1 MSGTP
6 HRYALVGTGSR
17 ATMYVNAILERGAA
31 ERSGRAQLVAIA
43 DTNQHRVGVH
53 LAAIEEAG
61 GPAPAAYAAADFERL
76 LDETKPDT
84 VIVTCVDAYHHE
96 YILAALA
103 RDLDVICEKPLT
115 TTGEHAAAILAAEE
129 RSAGKVTV
137 TFNYRYN
144 PLHEK
149 VADLLREGAI
159 GEIRSVGFDWL
170 LDTRHG
176 ADYFRRWHRL
186 ADQSGGLLVHK
197 SGHHFDLV
205 NWWLDAAPV
214 QAFAKGKLAF
224 YGDNGKATGHDRG
237 YERAAG
243 SASAVGDPFALHM
256 AENPRLKELY
266 LDAEGEDGYIRDR
279 NVFAPGVTIY
289 DDMMALVDYDSGVT
303 LSYRLTAYSPWEG
316 YRVHFNGTQGRL
328 ELLVVENDH
337 VNPDLKGPNGASI
350 HGTHAAPEEGWYELT
365 LHPFWAKPTKIDVGE
380 YQRQGHGGGD
390 QRMLAVLFDGATDPH
405 DRSATARDGVN
416 ALAAGLASNESIA
429 TGQAV
434 AVADL
439 IEQ

>member
-6 HRYALVGTGSR
+6 HRYALVGTGAR
-17 ATMYVNAILERGAA
+17 ATMFVNAIT
-31 ERSGRAQLVAIA
+31 ERSDKARLVALA
-43 DTNQHRVGVH
+43 DTNRHRMGVH
-53 LAAIEEAG
+53 AEAVAAAG
-61 GPAPAAYAAADFERL
+61 VPEPARYDAADFEKL
-76 LDETKPDT
+76 LDETRPET

-115 TTGEHAAAILAAEE
+115 TTAEHAAAILEAEE
-129 RSAGKVTV
+129 RSGGTVTV

-149 VADLLREGAI
+149 VADLLRDGAI
-159 GEIRSVGFDWL
+159 GEIVSVGFDWL

-186 ADQSGGLLVHK
+186 ADKSGGLLVHK

-205 NWWLDAAPV
+205 NWWLDSAPI
-214 QAFAKGKLAF
+214 QAFAKGRLAF
-224 YGDNGKATGHDRG
+224 YGENGQRTGHDRG
-237 YERAAG
+237 YDRATGAAR
-243 SASAVGDPFALHM
+243 ASDDPFALHLD
-256 AENPRLKELY
+256 ENPQLKDLY
-266 LDAEGEDGYIRDR
+266 LDAETEDGYLRDQ
-279 NVFAPGVTIY
+279 NVFAPGTTIY
-289 DDMMALVDYDSGVT
+289 DDMMALVDYESGVT

-337 VNPDLKGPNGASI
+337 VNPSLKGPNGASV
-350 HGTHAAPEEGWYELT
+350 HGTHEAAEEGWYELT
-365 LHPFWAKPTKIDVGE
+365 LHPFWTKPSKIDVGD
-380 YQRQGHGGGD
+380 YQRKGHGGGD
-390 QRMLAVLFDGATDPH
+390 ERMLAVLFDGASDPH

-416 ALAAGLASNESIA
+416 ALAAGLASNVSIA
-429 TGQAV
+429 TGQPV

-439 IEQ
+439 IKQ

>member
-6 HRYALVGTGSR
+6 HRYALVGAGSR
-17 ATMYVNAILERGAA
+17 ATMFVNAVI
-31 ERSGRAQLVAIA
+31 ERSDKARLVALA
-43 DTNQHRVGVH
+43 DPNPHRIGVH
-53 LAAIEEAG
+53 AAAVEAAG
-61 GPAPAAYAAADFERL
+61 LPAPAAYDAADFDRL
-76 LDETKPDT
+76 LSETEPDT
-84 VIVTCVDAYHHE
+84 VIVTSVDATHHE
-96 YILAALA
+96 YLLAALA
-103 RDLDVICEKPLT
+103 ADLDVICEKPLT
-115 TTGEHAAAILAAEE
+115 TTAEHAAEILAAEE

-149 VADLLREGAI
+149 VAELLREGAI
-159 GEIRSVGFDWL
+159 GEVISVGFDWL

-186 ADQSGGLLVHK
+186 ADRSGGLLVHK

-224 YGDNGKATGHDRG
+224 YGENGKRTGHDRG
-237 YERAAG
+237 YDRVAG
-243 SASAVGDPFALHM
+243 SANAEGDPFALHM
-256 AENPRLKELY
+256 AENPQLKELY
-266 LDAEGEDGYIRDR
+266 LDAEGEDGYIRDQ

-316 YRVHFNGTQGRL
+316 YRVHFNGTRGRL

-337 VNPDLKGPNGASI
+337 VNPHLKGPNGASI
-350 HGTHAAPEEGWYELT
+350 HGTHEAAEEGWYEMT
-365 LHPFWAKPTKIDVGE
+365 LHPFWTKPTKIDVGE
-380 YQRQGHGGGD
+380 YQRKGHGGGD
-390 QRMLAVLFDGATDPH
+390 QRMLAVLFDGAADPH
-405 DRSATARDGVN
+405 QRSATARDGVN

-434 AVADL
+434 AVTDL
-439 IEQ
+439 FKQ

>member
-6 HRYALVGTGSR
+6 HRYALVGTGAR
-17 ATMYVNAILERGAA
+17 ATMYTDAVA
-31 ERSGRAQLVAIA
+31 ERSDRARLVALA
-43 DTNQHRVGVH
+43 DTNPHRVEH
-53 LAAIEEAG
+53 HAAALEAAG
-61 GPAPAAYAAADFERL
+61 LPRPAAYDAADFDRL
-76 LDETKPDT
+76 LAETEPDT

-103 RDLDVICEKPLT
+103 SDCNVICEKPLT
-115 TTGEHAAAILAAEE
+115 TTAEHASAILEAER
-129 RSAGKVTV
+129 RSAGTVTV

-144 PLHEK
+144 PIHEK
-149 VADLLREGAI
+149 VADLLREGAV
-159 GEIRSVGFDWL
+159 GEIVSVGFDWL

-205 NWWLDAAPV
+205 NWWLDSAPK

-224 YGDNGKATGHDRG
+224 YGENGKRHGHDRG
-237 YERAAG
+237 YERASGDPLA
-243 SASAVGDPFALHM
+243 AEDPFALHM
-256 AENPRLKELY
+256 EENEQLKALY
-266 LDAEGEDGYIRDR
+266 LDAEEADGYIRDQ

-289 DDMMALVDYDSGVT
+289 DDMMALVDYENGAT

-316 YRVHFNGTQGRL
+316 YRVHFNGTRGRL

-337 VNPDLKGPNGASI
+337 VNPAQRGPNGAQL
-350 HGTHAAPEEGWYELT
+350 HGATASPEEGWYELT
-365 LHPFWAKPTKIDVGE
+365 VHPFWAKPERIDVGE
-380 YQRQGHGGGD
+380 YERQGHGGGD
-390 QRMLAVLFDGATDPH
+390 RRMLGVLFDGDTDPH
-405 DRSATARDGVN
+405 NRSATAQDGVN

-429 TGQAV
+429 TGQPV

-439 IEQ
+439 FA

>member
-17 ATMYVNAILERGAA
+17 ANMFVNALVERGDKA
-31 ERSGRAQLVAIA
+31 RLVALA
-43 DTNQHRVGVH
+43 DTNAHRIDVH
-53 LAAIEEAG
+53 RAAIEAAG
-61 GPAPAAYAAADFERL
+61 VPAPAAYAAADFAKL

-96 YILAALA
+96 YILAALD

-115 TTGEHAAAILAAEE
+115 TTAEHAAEILAAEE

-149 VADLLREGAI
+149 VAELLREGAV
-159 GEIRSVGFDWL
+159 GEIISVGFDWL

-205 NWWLDAAPV
+205 NWWLDSAPI
-214 QAFAKGKLAF
+214 QAFAKGRLAF
-224 YGDNGKATGHDRG
+224 YGENGKRHGHDRG
-237 YERAAG
+237 YDRAAG
-243 SASAVGDPFALHM
+243 SPSAVDDPFALHM
-256 AENPRLKELY
+256 EESEGLKSLY
-266 LDAEGEDGYIRDR
+266 LDAEADDGYIRDQ

-289 DDMMALVDYDSGVT
+289 DDMMALVDYASGAT

-316 YRVHFNGTQGRL
+316 YRVSFNGTQGRL

-337 VNPDLKGPNGASI
+337 VNPALKGPNGASV
-350 HGTHAAPEEGWYELT
+350 HGTDAAAEEGWYELT
-365 LHPFWAKPTKIDVGE
+365 LHPFWTKPSKIDVGE
-380 YQRQGHGGGD
+380 YQRAGHGGGD
-390 QRMLAVLFDGATDPH
+390 QRMLGVLFDGDTDPH
-405 DRSATARDGVN
+405 QRSATARDGVN

-429 TGQAV
+429 TGRPV
-434 AVADL
+434 VVADL
-439 IEQ
+439 FKQ

>member
-6 HRYALVGTGSR
+6 HRYALVGTGAR
-17 ATMYVNAILERGAA
+17 ATMYVNALVER
-31 ERSGRAQLVAIA
+31 RDKAQLVALA
-43 DTNQHRVGVH
+43 DTNPHRIGVH
-53 LAAIEEAG
+53 AAAVEAAQA
-61 GPAPAAYAAADFERL
+61 PAPAVYDAADFEKL
-76 LDETKPDT
+76 LDETRPDT
-84 VIVTCVDAYHHE
+84 VIVTCVDAHHHE

-115 TTGEHAAAILAAEE
+115 TTAEHAAEILAAEE
-129 RSAGKVTV
+129 RSAGTVAV

-149 VADLLREGAI
+149 VADLLRDGAV
-159 GEIRSVGFDWL
+159 GEIISVGFDWL

-186 ADQSGGLLVHK
+186 ADSSGGLLVHK

-205 NWWLDAAPV
+205 NWWLDAAPI

-224 YGDNGKATGHDRG
+224 YGENGKHTGHDRG
-237 YERAAG
+237 YDRVTGSSLAAD
-243 SASAVGDPFALHM
+243 DPFALHM
-256 AENPRLKELY
+256 EENEQLKSLY
-266 LDAEGEDGYIRDR
+266 LDAESEDGYIRDQ

-289 DDMMALVDYDSGVT
+289 DDMMALVDYDSGAT

-337 VNPDLKGPNGASI
+337 VNPAQKGPNGASL
-350 HGTHAAPEEGWYELT
+350 HGTHEAAEEGWYELT
-365 LHPFWAKPTKIDVGE
+365 LHPFWTKPSKIDVGE
-380 YQRQGHGGGD
+380 YQRKGHGGGD
-390 QRMLAVLFDGATDPH
+390 VRMLGVLFDGDTDPH
-405 DRSATARDGVN
+405 QRSATARDGVN
-416 ALAAGLASNESIA
+416 ALAAGLASNASIA
-429 TGQAV
+429 TGRPV
-434 AVADL
+434 NVADL
-439 IEQ
+439 FNQ

>member
-1 MSGTP
+1 MSVTP
-6 HRYALVGTGSR
+6 HRYALVGTGAR
-17 ATMYVNAILERGAA
+17 AKMFVDAVV
-31 ERSGRAQLVAIA
+31 ERSGKARLVALA
-43 DTNQHRVGVH
+43 DTNRHRLGVH
-53 LAAIEEAG
+53 AEAVEAAGA
-61 GPAPAAYAAADFERL
+61 PAPDLYAATDFERML
-76 LDETKPDT
+76 EEAKPQT
-84 VIVTCVDAYHHE
+84 VIVTCVDAHHHE

-115 TTGEHAAAILAAEE
+115 TTGEHAAAILEAER
-129 RSAGKVTV
+129 RSAGSVTV

-149 VADLLREGAI
+149 VADLLREGAV
-159 GEIRSVGFDWL
+159 GEIISVGFDWL

-186 ADQSGGLLVHK
+186 ADKSGGLLVHK

-205 NWWLDAAPV
+205 NWWLDSAPM

-224 YGDNGKATGHDRG
+224 YGENGRRTGHDRG
-237 YERAAG
+237 YERATGAAG
-243 SASAVGDPFALHM
+243 SADDPFALHLDD
-256 AENPRLKELY
+256 NPGLKELY
-266 LDAEGEDGYIRDR
+266 LDAESEDGYLRDQ
-279 NVFAPGVTIY
+279 NVFAPGATIY
-289 DDMMALVDYDSGVT
+289 DDMMALVDYESGAT

-337 VNPDLKGPNGASI
+337 VNPDLKGPNGASV
-350 HGTHAAPEEGWYELT
+350 HGSHEAPEEGRYELT
-365 LHPFWAKPTKIDVGE
+365 VHPFWTKPRSIDVGE
-380 YQRQGHGGGD
+380 YQRKGHGGGD
-390 QRMLAVLFDGATDPH
+390 QRMLAVLFDGESDPH

-416 ALAAGLASNESIA
+416 ALAAGLASNASIA
-429 TGQAV
+429 TGQPV

-439 IEQ
+439 FKNQ

>member
-6 HRYALVGTGSR
+6 HRYALVGTGAR
-17 ATMYVNAILERGAA
+17 ATMYTNAVV
-31 ERSGRAQLVAIA
+31 ERSDKARLVALA
-43 DTNQHRVGVH
+43 DTNPHRIEH
-53 LAAIEEAG
+53 HAAAVEAAG
-61 GPAPAAYAAADFERL
+61 APRPAAYAAADFDRL
-76 LDETKPDT
+76 LTETEPDT

-103 RDLDVICEKPLT
+103 SDCNVICEKPLT
-115 TTGEHAAAILAAEE
+115 TTGEHAAAILEAE
-129 RSAGKVTV
+129 RKSAGAVTV

-144 PLHEK
+144 PIHEK
-149 VADLLREGAI
+149 VADLLREGAV
-159 GEIRSVGFDWL
+159 GEVVSVGFDWL

-205 NWWLDAAPV
+205 NWWLDSAPV
-214 QAFAKGKLAF
+214 QAFARGKLAF
-224 YGDNGKATGHDRG
+224 YGENGERHGHDRG
-237 YERAAG
+237 YERANGAPQ
-243 SASAVGDPFALHM
+243 ASGDPFALDM
-256 AENPRLKELY
+256 KENEQLKALY
-266 LDAEGEDGYIRDR
+266 LDAEEADGYIRDQ

-289 DDMMALVDYDSGVT
+289 DDMMALVDYENGAT

-316 YRVHFNGTQGRL
+316 YRVHFNGTEGRL

-337 VNPDLKGPNGASI
+337 VNPDQHGPNGAQL
-350 HGTHAAPEEGWYELT
+350 HGSAASPEEGWYELT
-365 LHPFWAKPTKIDVGE
+365 VHPFWAKPNRIDVGE
-380 YQRQGHGGGD
+380 YERKGHGGGD
-390 QRMLAVLFDGATDPH
+390 RRMLGVLFDGDTDPH
-405 DRSATARDGVN
+405 DRSATAQDGVN

-429 TGQAV
+429 TGQPI

-439 IEQ
+439 LK